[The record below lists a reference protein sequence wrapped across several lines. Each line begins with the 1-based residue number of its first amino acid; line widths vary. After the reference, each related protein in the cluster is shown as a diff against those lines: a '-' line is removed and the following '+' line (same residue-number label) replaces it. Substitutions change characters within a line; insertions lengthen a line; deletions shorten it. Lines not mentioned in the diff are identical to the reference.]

1 MEIGRGRRK
10 GNVFVMLIV
19 ERFGGLGMQKFHYLY
34 YCPEQLQSDIKCN
47 RRQNSMIYRY
57 SDVFSA
63 NLTIIVIMI
72 LRFNYVIQIQ
82 EYIIR

>member
-19 ERFGGLGMQKFHYLY
+19 ERFGGLGMQKFYYLD

-47 RRQNSMIYRY
+47 RRYIDIVMYL
-57 SDVFSA
+57 V
-63 NLTIIVIMI
+63 LT
-72 LRFNYVIQIQ
+72 
-82 EYIIR
+82 

>member
-19 ERFGGLGMQKFHYLY
+19 ERFGGLGMQKFHYLD

-47 RRQNSMIYRY
+47 RRH
-57 SDVFSA
+57 
-63 NLTIIVIMI
+63 L
-72 LRFNYVIQIQ
+72 
-82 EYIIR
+82 